1 MRIRDILDEKGHE
14 VITIAPDRTVDDAV
28 SRLVEHDIG
37 ALVVERG
44 KEVVGIISE
53 RDVLRLGSDDP
64 RLWRERR
71 VEDVMTRDL
80 LVGVGDDDLDYVME
94 IMTENR
100 VRHLPIVEDGE
111 LRGIVSIGDVVNA
124 SRRDVKAE
132 NRYLRRYIQGELR

>member
-1 MRIRDILDEKGHE
+1 MRIRDILDQKGRD
-14 VITIAPDRTVDDAV
+14 VITIGPDRTVDDAV

-37 ALVVERG
+37 ALVVERE

-53 RDVLRLGSDDP
+53 RDVLRLGNDDP

-71 VEDVMTRDL
+71 VEEVMTRDL